1 MDYCDVGVL
10 GLNETNLSESPS
22 GLGAAPLAYL
32 PRWYAP
38 RSSFLDAFIGTTPAT
53 KHCDGTPITDGAQ
66 MVRVD
71 GTTLTPTPLDW
82 NEDGNTSESGLSQDI
97 NFDGTTFTNPPNA
110 LAAAV
115 VGFNIDLTWT
125 PPNVDVKNVDHYTVW
140 RITCPK
146 NSTLATC
153 AVSPSEVPVQVG
165 TPTPATPLCDSG
177 FNFCDTTTKNNVL
190 YLYFVTATTT
200 GHQNRGPANRV
211 KKRR

>member
-1 MDYCDVGVL
+1 
-10 GLNETNLSESPS
+10 
-22 GLGAAPLAYL
+22 
-32 PRWYAP
+32 
-38 RSSFLDAFIGTTPAT
+38 
-53 KHCDGTPITDGAQ
+53 
-66 MVRVD
+66 
-71 GTTLTPTPLDW
+71 
-82 NEDGNTSESGLSQDI
+82 
-97 NFDGTTFTNPPNA
+97 
-110 LAAAV
+110 V
-115 VGFNIDLTWT
+115 VGLNIDLAWT

-200 GHQNRGPANRV
+200 GHQNSGPSNQV
-211 KKRR
+211 KKSR